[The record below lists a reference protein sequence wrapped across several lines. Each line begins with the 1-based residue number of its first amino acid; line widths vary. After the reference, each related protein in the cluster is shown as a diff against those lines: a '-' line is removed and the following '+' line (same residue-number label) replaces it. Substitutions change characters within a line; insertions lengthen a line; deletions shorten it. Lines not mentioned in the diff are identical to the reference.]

1 MMAVPEGKTWM
12 LGGMKWQGEFPVG
25 KGANV
30 VGWQVAT
37 GASEK
42 EAIRNLVV
50 LVRPQIIVPKE

>member
-1 MMAVPEGKTWM
+1 M